1 MNNLHVIKLV
11 QVRISGICV
20 CECVYFFFLFIAFTE
35 FVFTS
40 SIKSDYFDIVWWY
53 FGMQFLSYKC
63 MSMTVWTGVNTLKPQ
78 TVIGRGLN
86 DDWYCTHTHTPPA
99 AVCSWLEICLPE
111 KTAGHTHARIRGSA
125 VCEIDQDAGQ
135 TSFTDELIVRLIL
148 LLLSYTHFVPP
159 HGTQRRL
166 ECSTASLR
174 KKKTQQNCILQRL
187 TSRISYIMYNYINL
201 IS

>member
-40 SIKSDYFDIVWWY
+40 SIKSEYFDIVWWY

-86 DDWYCTHTHTPPA
+86 DDWYCTHTHTHTTCCCLQLIRDLSTREDSRTHTCTHQG
-99 AVCSWLEICLPE
+99 VCSLWNWSRCWPDIIYRWTHSQTDPPSSVIHTLCASTWDPKE
-111 KTAGHTHARIRGSA
+111 AGVQH
-125 VCEIDQDAGQ
+125 
-135 TSFTDELIVRLIL
+135 SF
-148 LLLSYTHFVPP
+148 F
-159 HGTQRRL
+159 
-166 ECSTASLR
+166 
-174 KKKTQQNCILQRL
+174 KKKKNSAELHPATTDVTHI
-187 TSRISYIMYNYINL
+187 IHYV
-201 IS
+201 